1 MTWRIV
7 TVKFPRELLR
17 QLDELAR
24 RLKVKRSKI
33 IRLAVEDY
41 INGKNGKK
49 IRCPLCGRIVDLDE
63 YYSKHYPKEDDP

>member
-41 INGKNGKK
+41 INGKK
-49 IRCPLCGRIVDLDE
+49 IRCPLCGQIVDLDE
-63 YYSKHYPKEDDP
+63 YYSKHYPAEDDP

>member
-41 INGKNGKK
+41 INGKK
-49 IRCPLCGRIVDLDE
+49 IRCPLCGQIVDLDE
-63 YYSKHYPKEDDP
+63 HYSKHYPAEDDP

>member
-41 INGKNGKK
+41 INGKK

-63 YYSKHYPKEDDP
+63 YYSKHYGVEDK

>member
-1 MTWRIV
+1 VTWRIV

-17 QLDELAR
+17 QLDKLAR

-41 INGKNGKK
+41 INGKK
-49 IRCPLCGRIVDLDE
+49 IRCPLCGQIVDLDE
-63 YYSKHYPKEDDP
+63 YYSKHYPAEDDP

>member
-41 INGKNGKK
+41 INGKK

>member
-1 MTWRIV
+1 VTWRIV

-41 INGKNGKK
+41 INGKK

>member
-1 MTWRIV
+1 VTWRIV

-41 INGKNGKK
+41 INGKK
-49 IRCPLCGRIVDLDE
+49 IRCPLCGQIVDLDE
-63 YYSKHYPKEDDP
+63 YYSKHYPAEDDP